1 MSSEHEPAKPQT
13 DQPGASTPTQPANSP
28 AKPQTDKLDQP
39 EAAKPAEQLDAEKK
53 TGQPANSPA
62 KPQTDKLDQSEMAQ
76 SAEQPVA
83 EKETDQLDQ
92 SAVTDAHVAQAE
104 AEQSAIALTCPVC
117 GLVNRPGELAC
128 SRCGTILAAG
138 GTTRKLDSADE
149 PPKPASWPTGDV
161 IVTGQ
166 APIIF
171 EIEGREMTVPVAEVI
186 TVGRM
191 SDIPDDS
198 RPDVDLSE
206 YGAGEK
212 GVSRKHVKIKRKNIL
227 VYVADLGSTN
237 GTLLNGR
244 RLIPNAERLLR
255 NGDELQ
261 LGRLKIKVKF

>member
-1 MSSEHEPAKPQT
+1 MSSEHEPVQQQTDQLNSETKPTDQNLANKPQTNPLAPAETAVQGGTDKPQT
-13 DQPGASTPTQPANSP
+13 DQLDSG
-28 AKPQTDKLDQP
+28 KPQTDPLATAEPAPADQ
-39 EAAKPAEQLDAEKK
+39 AESTKK
-53 TGQPANSPA
+53 
-62 KPQTDKLDQSEMAQ
+62 TDKLGETATPADS
-76 SAEQPVA
+76 SASGP
-83 EKETDQLDQ
+83 DL
-92 SAVTDAHVAQAE
+92 S
-104 AEQSAIALTCPVC
+104 SLALTCPVC

-138 GTTRKLDSADE
+138 GTTRKLDADDE
-149 PPKPASWPTGDV
+149 PPKPVSWPTGDV

-171 EIEGREMTVPVAEVI
+171 EIEGRELTVPVGETI
-186 TVGRM
+186 TIGRQ
-191 SDIPDDS
+191 SDVPDDS
-198 RPDVDLSE
+198 RPDVDLGE
-206 YGAGEK
+206 FGAGDK
-212 GVSRKHVKIKRKNIL
+212 GVSRKHIKIKRKNIL